1 MRYKDIEF
9 VGIVYNNYYFRV
21 GILYPRHSKPSTGRG
36 TVGKNNNSALTI

>member
-21 GILYPRHSKPSTGRG
+21 GILLS
-36 TVGKNNNSALTI
+36 VGDKGEHASRSA